1 MMNVGLL
8 VEGHGEVYAAPIL
21 VRRLADSLGRLC
33 VVRSVI
39 RQPRSTILKPG
50 ELERAVT
57 LLGNKVGS
65 GGVVLVLIDG
75 DDDPACTLG
84 PELLTRAQRARRD
97 RRVGVVLAVREY
109 EAWFLAAAE
118 SLRGRRGLPLDLE
131 APTSPEV
138 VRDAKGWLGARMPRG
153 YSPTTDQ
160 PALTGL
166 FDLEQ
171 ARSSPSFTKLV
182 RELTRLL
189 ADCDS

>member
-1 MMNVGLL
+1 MNVGLL
-8 VEGHGEVYAAPIL
+8 VEGHGEFYAAPIL
-21 VRRLADSLGRLC
+21 VRRVADSLGRPC
-33 VVRSVI
+33 VVRSVL
-39 RQPRSTILKPG
+39 RQPRSTIIKPG

-65 GGVVLVLIDG
+65 GGALLVLIDG
-75 DDDPACTLG
+75 DDDPACALG
-84 PELLTRAQRARRD
+84 PELLARAQLARPD

-118 SLRGRRGLPLDLE
+118 SLRGRRGLPGELE
-131 APTSPEV
+131 APPLPEA

-166 FDLEQ
+166 FSLEL
-171 ARSSPSFTKLV
+171 ARNAPSFAKLV

-189 ADCDS
+189 ADGDS